1 MFFDVI
7 NRSDGL
13 MDLIYELRII
23 SIVFSALAI
32 VFLTLVL
39 FSFVIANYAQV
50 ARLQHH
56 KGNFLQI
63 IYSLMHL
70 LYFRTVSTSI
80 CKPNA
85 SEKKLEEGKMSR
97 TWPTRFYC
105 LSNLKCIKVN

>member
-32 VFLTLVL
+32 VPLSLVL

-50 ARLQHH
+50 ARLCS
-56 KGNFLQI
+56 I
-63 IYSLMHL
+63 IKAIFCKLFIHL
-70 LYFRTVSTSI
+70 YTYFIFGLYLPAFVN
-80 CKPNA
+80 PMPQ
-85 SEKKLEEGKMSR
+85 KKS
-97 TWPTRFYC
+97 
-105 LSNLKCIKVN
+105 